1 MAKRLTAK
9 KHVNIKTVPG
19 RIILGIFCWTY
30 AGISLYPI
38 LWLLFYS
45 FKSNNEIFVTN
56 PFGFPRVLRFEN
68 YVRAWSEYSVPVYFG
83 NSVFVSVATVFLTII
98 FALPFSYAVS
108 RMKWRGRGLVRII
121 VSLGMFIPV
130 QAILIPV
137 ARIVNGLNLSSSR
150 FGLILP
156 YTGINLAFATLVYYG
171 FFVGL
176 PPELEE
182 AACID
187 GASVFT
193 CFFRIIVPLVKPATA
208 TLVIYIFLNAWNEF
222 ILANVLVVNERLKTL
237 PLGVLFFQGAFT
249 TDWGAMG
256 ATMVMASLPTVI
268 IYCIFSKQVENALTV
283 GAAVKG

>member
-1 MAKRLTAK
+1 MVERRTAK
-9 KHVNIKTVPG
+9 KQVNMKTSLG
-19 RIILGIFCWTY
+19 RTILGVFCWFY

-45 FKSNNEIFVTN
+45 FKNNNEIFVTN

-68 YVRAWSEYSVPVYFG
+68 YVKAWSEYSVPVYFG
-83 NSVFVSVATVFLTII
+83 NSVFVSVATVFFTII

-121 VSLGMFIPV
+121 VSIGMFIPV

-176 PPELEE
+176 PAELEE

-283 GAAVKG
+283 GPAVKG